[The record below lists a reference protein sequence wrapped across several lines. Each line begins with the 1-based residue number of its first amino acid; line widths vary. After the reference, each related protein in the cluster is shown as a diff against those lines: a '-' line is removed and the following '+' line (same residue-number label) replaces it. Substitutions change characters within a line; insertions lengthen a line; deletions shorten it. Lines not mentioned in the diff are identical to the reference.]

1 MGGQSAIVLANR
13 LTELERVAHE
23 VEAFGDA
30 HQIAAK
36 VIFNVSLA
44 LDEVLTNV
52 ISYGYP
58 EGGEHV
64 ITVRLALQA
73 AELVIEVEDDGCPFN
88 PLEIAPPDLEEV
100 PEERPIGGL
109 GLHLVR
115 KVMDRLEYRR
125 EQDRNILVMITALR

>member
-1 MGGQSAIVLANR
+1 MSGRAAIVLPNQ

-23 VEAFGDA
+23 VEAFGEA
-30 HQIAAK
+30 HGIAAK
-36 VIFNVSLA
+36 LIFNVNVA
-44 LDEVLTNV
+44 LDEILTNV

-64 ITVRLALQA
+64 ITVRLALKA
-73 AELVIEVEDDGCPFN
+73 AELVIEVEDDGRPFN
-88 PLEIAPPDLEEV
+88 PLTVTPPDLKES

-115 KVMDRLEYRR
+115 KMMDRLEYRR
-125 EQDRNILVMITALR
+125 EQDKNLLVMIKALR

>member
-1 MGGQSAIVLANR
+1 MGGQGAIVLANR

-23 VEAFGDA
+23 VEAFGEA
-30 HQIAAK
+30 HRIAANL
-36 VIFNVSLA
+36 IFNVTVT
-44 LDEVLTNV
+44 LDEILTNV

-64 ITVRLALQA
+64 ITVRLAVKGV
-73 AELVIEVEDDGCPFN
+73 ELMIEVEDDGRPFN
-88 PLEIAPPDLEEV
+88 PLEIAPPALEKS

-115 KVMDRLEYRR
+115 KMMDRLEYRR
-125 EQDRNILVMITALR
+125 ERDRNVLVMIKAVR

>member
-1 MGGQSAIVLANR
+1 MSGPSTIVLPNQ

-23 VEAFGDA
+23 VEAFGEAHGIDA
-30 HQIAAK
+30 K
-36 VIFNVSLA
+36 LIFNVKVA
-44 LDEVLTNV
+44 LDEILTNV

-64 ITVRLALQA
+64 ITVRLALKA
-73 AELVIEVEDDGCPFN
+73 AELVIEVEDDGRPFN
-88 PLEIAPPDLEEV
+88 PLTVAPPDLEAP

-115 KVMDRLEYRR
+115 QMTDRLEYRR
-125 EQDRNILVMITALR
+125 EQNKNFLVMIKALR